1 MPFVTLALA
10 LALQAPAAS
19 SEPPVQVASTS
30 PATAPAAAVAPAS
43 PPSPEAAPAPEVDDP
58 MAHISCHYQE
68 PEGTYFGS
76 RKVCHT
82 RREWLRL
89 QHAG

>member
-1 MPFVTLALA
+1 MPSAILALA
-10 LALQAPAAS
+10 LALQPPTAPPA
-19 SEPPVQVASTS
+19 PPVQVASAS
-30 PATAPAAAVAPAS
+30 PAATPAAGM
-43 PPSPEAAPAPEVDDP
+43 AAPKTEATPAAEPENP
-58 MAHISCHYQE
+58 MDHVSCHYQE
-68 PEGTYFGS
+68 PEGSYFGS

>member
-10 LALQAPAAS
+10 LALQAAAVPPA
-19 SEPPVQVASTS
+19 PPVQVASTS
-30 PATAPAAAVAPAS
+30 PVVAPAAPAAA
-43 PPSPEAAPAPEVDDP
+43 PSSEAAPTPEVEDP
-58 MAHISCHYQE
+58 MAHVSCRYQE